1 MLVSHDEVDAPEEVE
16 GESEGLENDPVAI
29 LKEQVQELMSDLQY
43 ARAETMNARQRGQ
56 RDKSEAIKFGATNL
70 ATRILPAIDSLEKA
84 LLNGNGDSES
94 ILEGVRMT
102 LSALNSALE
111 AEGISK
117 VESKGI
123 EFDPTRMEA
132 VATVPAPEGE
142 KSGTVIEEI
151 EAGYMHHDRVLR
163 PAKVIVAS

>member
-1 MLVSHDEVDAPEEVE
+1 
-16 GESEGLENDPVAI
+16 
-29 LKEQVQELMSDLQY
+29 
-43 ARAETMNARQRGQ
+43 
-56 RDKSEAIKFGATNL
+56 
-70 ATRILPAIDSLEKA
+70 
-84 LLNGNGDSES
+84 
-94 ILEGVRMT
+94 MT

>member
-1 MLVSHDEVDAPEEVE
+1 MSHDEVDAPEEVE
-16 GESEGLENDPVAI
+16 VESEGLENDPIAI
-29 LKEQVQELMSDLQY
+29 LEEQVQELMSDLQY
-43 ARAETMNARQRGQ
+43 SRAETMNARQRGQ